1 MRSAQRKQ
9 QERTNGF
16 ASQNRAVRGF
26 APDTPRTPSAFAAP
40 PVLAPQGAAIKPST
54 VAMAI
59 FHFAVK
65 SLSRGKGHSASAAAA
80 YRAGIALEDPST
92 GLRHDYTRR
101 AGVVS
106 VDMLAPD
113 GAPAWAQDPAQLWAN
128 VETHETRKNA
138 RVAREVVI
146 ALPHE
151 LDAEQRRDLAQ
162 DVGRLLVERYG
173 VAVQIAVHAPD
184 KGGDDRNHHAHLLM
198 TPRTVGPDGF
208 GAYAAKAY
216 DDFKAGPEEL
226 KAMRAEVA
234 GRFNQALERA
244 GLAARVDHRPLLAQK
259 AEAAEKS
266 DFAQVVALDRPATKH
281 EGKAVT
287 QARRRGERL
296 PRAQRNDRVRQA
308 SQSRA
313 DAHAE
318 RFEALKAQAAAEGR
332 LQHVD
337 EQALHAQALLDRQ
350 HAKRPRRAAPTEAS
364 RHDPISPSRQPG
376 RNRRPRAPALT
387 RDNLDACR
395 VRKPGT
401 GNERVPALRPLNGLN
416 AGLAS
421 SGRPAAES
429 AGFSRVLRPD
439 EQRHHR
445 AGPAVLQLPGHAV
458 AEKPGAA
465 VQARAQRP
473 AAHKAGAS
481 MPRPAPV
488 GGGQQGK
495 GAAGIERASRKTT
508 PNRQAELMAGEQVTQ
523 SLDAMIAQMFKV
535 ARLSLQSGNSNATPE
550 QRSASRTLLRCHT
563 DVEECKAAYAQARKD
578 REQARLGR
586 RRAVA
591 DANTFP
597 VPTDFLSTAL
607 RKVGRPTAQD
617 RAAHVAQERKRQAKA
632 QEEQARKLRETARE
646 AKGKAEVA
654 FKLAAADFLV
664 QFPKHFPPAQKHT
677 VATEELQPGLEA
689 RIKSPFIDAPMPA
702 AQPRPPGARPH

>member
-1 MRSAQRKQ
+1 
-9 QERTNGF
+9 
-16 ASQNRAVRGF
+16 
-26 APDTPRTPSAFAAP
+26 
-40 PVLAPQGAAIKPST
+40 
-54 VAMAI
+54 MAI

-151 LDAEQRRDLAQ
+151 LDAEQRRDLAG

-173 VAVQIAVHAPD
+173 VAVQIAIHAPD

-198 TPRTVGPDGF
+198 TPRTVGPEGF

-216 DDFKAGPEEL
+216 DDFKAGPEEI

-259 AEAAEKS
+259 AEAAQKN

-350 HAKRPRRAAPTEAS
+350 HAKRPRRAAPTEAP

-376 RNRRPRAPALT
+376 RKRRPRAPALT
-387 RDNLDACR
+387 RDSVDALGIR
-395 VRKPGT
+395 NPGA
-401 GNERVPALRPLNGLN
+401 GHERVPALRPVNRLNP
-416 AGLAS
+416 GLATG
-421 SGRPAAES
+421 GRRAPEAG
-429 AGFSRVLRPD
+429 GFSRVLRSD
-439 EQRHHR
+439 EPRYQR
-445 AGPAVLQLPGHAV
+445 AGIAVLQLPVHAV
-458 AEKPGAA
+458 TAKPGAA

-473 AAHKAGAS
+473 AAHKAGSS
-481 MPRPAPV
+481 MPRPAA
-488 GGGQQGK
+488 GAAGQQGK
-495 GAAGIERASRKTT
+495 GAAAIERASRKHTQG
-508 PNRQAELMAGEQVTQ
+508 RQGETMAVEQTAKN
-523 SLDAMIAQMFKV
+523 LDEMIALMFKV
-535 ARLSLQSGNSNATPE
+535 ARLSLQSGNSSATPE
-550 QRSASRTLLRCHT
+550 QRSASRALLKSHT
-563 DVEECKAAYAQARKD
+563 DLLECRAAHVQASEERQ
-578 REQARLGR
+578 QARLAR

-591 DANTFP
+591 DANTSP
-597 VPTDFLSTAL
+597 VPADFLSTAL
-607 RKVGRPTAQD
+607 RKVGRPTAED
-617 RAAHVAQERKRQAKA
+617 KAAQAAQEQKRQAKA
-632 QEEQARKLRETARE
+632 QEQQARKLRDTTRE
-646 AKGKAEVA
+646 AKNQAGVA
-654 FKLAAADFLV
+654 FELAQADFLTH
-664 QFPKHFPPAQKHT
+664 FPKHFPSTQEPKVPAVEQKP
-677 VATEELQPGLEA
+677 ALEA
-689 RIKSPFIDAPMPA
+689 RIKSPFIDAPIPT
-702 AQPRPPGARPH
+702 AQPRPPGPGPR

>member
-1 MRSAQRKQ
+1 
-9 QERTNGF
+9 
-16 ASQNRAVRGF
+16 
-26 APDTPRTPSAFAAP
+26 
-40 PVLAPQGAAIKPST
+40 
-54 VAMAI
+54 MAI

-151 LDAEQRRDLAQ
+151 LDAEQRRDLAR
-162 DVGRLLVERYG
+162 DVGRLLVERYS
-173 VAVQIAVHAPD
+173 VAVQIAIHAPD

-198 TPRTVGPDGF
+198 TPRTVGPEGF

-216 DDFKAGPEEL
+216 DDFKAGPEEI

-259 AEAAEKS
+259 AEAAQKN

-318 RFEALKAQAAAEGR
+318 RFEVLKTQAAAEGR
-332 LQHVD
+332 LAHVD
-337 EQALHAQALLDRQ
+337 EQALHAQALLERRKES
-350 HAKRPRRAAPTEAS
+350 AARLRAAAQPSPNEAP
-364 RHDPISPSRQPG
+364 RHDRVPTNPQ
-376 RNRRPRAPALT
+376 RRRAPALT
-387 RDNLDACR
+387 RNSVDALR
-395 VRKPGT
+395 VRNPGT
-401 GNERVPALRPLNGLN
+401 GDERVPALRPLHSLN
-416 AGLAS
+416 PSLATG
-421 SGRPAAES
+421 GRRAPEA

-439 EQRHHR
+439 APRYR
-445 AGPAVLQLPGHAV
+445 DLRPAVLRIPAQALTPKA
-458 AEKPGAA
+458 GAA

-473 AAHKAGAS
+473 AAHKAGSS

-495 GAAGIERASRKTT
+495 GAAAVERASRKHTQ
-508 PNRQAELMAGEQVTQ
+508 NRQAELMAGEHVAQ
-523 SLDAMIAQMFKV
+523 SLEAMIAQMFKV
-535 ARLSLQSGNSNATPE
+535 ARLSLQSSGSNSNATPK
-550 QRSASRTLLRCHT
+550 QRSASRTLLKCHT
-563 DVEECKAAYAQARKD
+563 DLLECRAAHVQASEERQ
-578 REQARLGR
+578 QARLDR

-617 RAAHVAQERKRQAKA
+617 RAAQAAQEQKRQAKE
-632 QEEQARKLRETARE
+632 QEQQARKLRDTTRE
-646 AKGKAEVA
+646 AKSKAEVA
-654 FKLAAADFLV
+654 FELATADFLV
-664 QFPKHFPPAQKHT
+664 QFPKQFPPAKPT
-677 VATEELQPGLEA
+677 AELAPTRDMAPVPPTLDQAVRPPESV
-689 RIKSPFIDAPMPA
+689 SPPP
-702 AQPRPPGARPH
+702 PRPSLR

>member
-1 MRSAQRKQ
+1 
-9 QERTNGF
+9 
-16 ASQNRAVRGF
+16 
-26 APDTPRTPSAFAAP
+26 
-40 PVLAPQGAAIKPST
+40 
-54 VAMAI
+54 MAI

-151 LDAEQRRDLAQ
+151 LDAEQRRDLAR

-173 VAVQIAVHAPD
+173 VAVQIAIHAPD

-198 TPRTVGPDGF
+198 TPRTVGPEGF

-234 GRFNQALERA
+234 GRFNKALERA

-259 AEAAEKS
+259 ADAAQKS

-350 HAKRPRRAAPTEAS
+350 HAKRPRRAAPTEAP

-376 RNRRPRAPALT
+376 RKRRPRAPALT
-387 RDNLDACR
+387 RDSVDALGIR
-395 VRKPGT
+395 NPGA
-401 GNERVPALRPLNGLN
+401 GHERVPALRPVNRLNP
-416 AGLAS
+416 GLATG
-421 SGRPAAES
+421 GRRAPE
-429 AGFSRVLRPD
+429 AGGYSRVLRSD
-439 EQRHHR
+439 EQRHYR
-445 AGPAVLQLPGHAV
+445 AGPAVLQLPVHAV
-458 AEKPGAA
+458 TAKPGGA

-473 AAHKAGAS
+473 AAHKAGSS

-495 GAAGIERASRKTT
+495 GAAGIERASRKHTQ
-508 PNRQAELMAGEQVTQ
+508 NRQAEIMAGDQAAKNVEE
-523 SLDAMIAQMFKV
+523 MIEQMFKV
-535 ARLSLQSGNSNATPE
+535 ARRSLLQSSSATPE
-550 QRSASRTLLRCHT
+550 QRSVSRTLIRCHT
-563 DVEECKAAYAQARKD
+563 DLDEQRTAYSQAKESRH
-578 REQARLGR
+578 QAGLKRS
-586 RRAVA
+586 RADA
-591 DANTFP
+591 DANMSP

-607 RKVGRPTAQD
+607 RKVGRPTAED
-617 RAAHVAQERKRQAKA
+617 RAAQAAQEQKRKA
-632 QEEQARKLRETARE
+632 QEQERQARKVRHTTRE
-646 AKGKAEVA
+646 ARNQAEVA
-654 FKLAAADFLV
+654 FELAKADFLV
-664 QFPKHFPPAQKHT
+664 QFPKHFPPVKPTAELAPTQG
-677 VATEELQPGLEA
+677 VAPVPQTPDQA
-689 RIKSPFIDAPMPA
+689 V
-702 AQPRPPGARPH
+702 RPPESLSPPRRPPPPRL

>member
-1 MRSAQRKQ
+1 
-9 QERTNGF
+9 
-16 ASQNRAVRGF
+16 
-26 APDTPRTPSAFAAP
+26 
-40 PVLAPQGAAIKPST
+40 
-54 VAMAI
+54 MAI

-151 LDAEQRRDLAQ
+151 LDAEQRRDLAR

-173 VAVQIAVHAPD
+173 VAVQIAIHAPD

-198 TPRTVGPDGF
+198 TPRTVGPEGF

-234 GRFNQALERA
+234 GRFNKALERA

-259 AEAAEKS
+259 ADAAQKS

-337 EQALHAQALLDRQ
+337 EQALHAQAILDRQ
-350 HAKRPRRAAPTEAS
+350 HAKRPRRAAPTEAP

-376 RNRRPRAPALT
+376 RKRRPRAPALT
-387 RDNLDACR
+387 RDSVDALGIR
-395 VRKPGT
+395 NPGA
-401 GNERVPALRPLNGLN
+401 GHERVPALRPVNRLNP
-416 AGLAS
+416 GLATG
-421 SGRPAAES
+421 GRRAPE
-429 AGFSRVLRPD
+429 AGGYSRVLRSD
-439 EQRHHR
+439 EQRHYR
-445 AGPAVLQLPGHAV
+445 AGPAVLQLPVHAV
-458 AEKPGAA
+458 TAKPGAA

-473 AAHKAGAS
+473 AAHKAGSS

-495 GAAGIERASRKTT
+495 GAAGIERASRKHTQ
-508 PNRQAELMAGEQVTQ
+508 NRQAEIMAGDQAAKNVEE
-523 SLDAMIAQMFKV
+523 MIEQMFKV
-535 ARLSLQSGNSNATPE
+535 ARRSLLQSSSATPE
-550 QRSASRTLLRCHT
+550 QRSVSRTLIRCHT
-563 DVEECKAAYAQARKD
+563 DLDEQRTAYSQAKESRH
-578 REQARLGR
+578 QAGLKRS
-586 RRAVA
+586 RADA
-591 DANTFP
+591 DANMSP

-607 RKVGRPTAQD
+607 RKVGRPTAED
-617 RAAHVAQERKRQAKA
+617 RAAQAAQEQKRKA
-632 QEEQARKLRETARE
+632 QEQERQARKVRDTTRE
-646 AKGKAEVA
+646 ARNQAEVA
-654 FKLAAADFLV
+654 FELAKADFLV
-664 QFPKHFPPAQKHT
+664 QFPKHFPPVKPTAELAPTQG
-677 VATEELQPGLEA
+677 VAPVPQTPDQAVRPPESL
-689 RIKSPFIDAPMPA
+689 SPPRRPS
-702 AQPRPPGARPH
+702 PRP

>member
-1 MRSAQRKQ
+1 
-9 QERTNGF
+9 
-16 ASQNRAVRGF
+16 
-26 APDTPRTPSAFAAP
+26 
-40 PVLAPQGAAIKPST
+40 
-54 VAMAI
+54 MAI

-151 LDAEQRRDLAQ
+151 LDAEQRRDLAR

-173 VAVQIAVHAPD
+173 VAVQIAIHAPD

-198 TPRTVGPDGF
+198 TPRTVGPEGF

-234 GRFNQALERA
+234 GRFNKALERA

-259 AEAAEKS
+259 ADAAQKS

-350 HAKRPRRAAPTEAS
+350 HAKRPRRAAPTEAP

-376 RNRRPRAPALT
+376 RKRRPRAPALT
-387 RDNLDACR
+387 RDSVDALGIR
-395 VRKPGT
+395 NPGA
-401 GNERVPALRPLNGLN
+401 GHERVPALRPVNRLNP
-416 AGLAS
+416 GLATG
-421 SGRPAAES
+421 GRRAPE
-429 AGFSRVLRPD
+429 AGGYSRVLRSD
-439 EQRHHR
+439 EQRHYR
-445 AGPAVLQLPGHAV
+445 AGPAVLQLPVHAV
-458 AEKPGAA
+458 TAKPGAA

-473 AAHKAGAS
+473 AAHKAGSS

-495 GAAGIERASRKTT
+495 GAAGIERASRKHTQ
-508 PNRQAELMAGEQVTQ
+508 NRQAEIMAGDQAAKNVEE
-523 SLDAMIAQMFKV
+523 MIEQMFKV
-535 ARLSLQSGNSNATPE
+535 ARRSLLQSSSATPE
-550 QRSASRTLLRCHT
+550 QRSVSRTLIRCHT
-563 DVEECKAAYAQARKD
+563 DLDEQRTAYSQAKESRH
-578 REQARLGR
+578 QAGLKRS
-586 RRAVA
+586 RADA
-591 DANTFP
+591 DANMSP

-607 RKVGRPTAQD
+607 RKVGRPTAED
-617 RAAHVAQERKRQAKA
+617 RAAQAAQEQKRKA
-632 QEEQARKLRETARE
+632 QEQERQARKVRHTTRE
-646 AKGKAEVA
+646 ARNQAEVA
-654 FKLAAADFLV
+654 FELAKADFLV
-664 QFPKHFPPAQKHT
+664 QFPKHFPPVKPTAELAPTQG
-677 VATEELQPGLEA
+677 VAPVPQTPDQA
-689 RIKSPFIDAPMPA
+689 V
-702 AQPRPPGARPH
+702 RPPESLSPPRRPPPPRL

>member
-1 MRSAQRKQ
+1 
-9 QERTNGF
+9 
-16 ASQNRAVRGF
+16 
-26 APDTPRTPSAFAAP
+26 
-40 PVLAPQGAAIKPST
+40 
-54 VAMAI
+54 MAI

-113 GAPAWAQDPAQLWAN
+113 GAPAWAQDPAELWSN

-151 LDAEQRRDLAQ
+151 LDAEQRRDLAR

-173 VAVQIAVHAPD
+173 VAVQIAIHAPD

-198 TPRTVGPDGF
+198 TPRTVGPEGF

-244 GLAARVDHRPLLAQK
+244 GLAVRVDHRPLLAQK
-259 AEAAEKS
+259 AEAAQKS
-266 DFAQVVALDRPATKH
+266 DFAQVVVLDRPATKH

-337 EQALHAQALLDRQ
+337 EQALHAQALLDRH
-350 HAKRPRRAAPTEAS
+350 HARRPRRVAPTEAP
-364 RHDPISPSRQPG
+364 RHEPVSPSRQPG
-376 RNRRPRAPALT
+376 RQRRPRAPALT
-387 RDNLDACR
+387 RNSIDALGIR
-395 VRKPGT
+395 NPGA
-401 GNERVPALRPLNGLN
+401 GHERVPALQPLDRVNPVLAPRGQRTSE
-416 AGLAS
+416 AG
-421 SGRPAAES
+421 
-429 AGFSRVLRPD
+429 GFSRVLRRD
-439 EQRHHR
+439 EQGRYSPR
-445 AGPAVLQLPGHAV
+445 PSVLELRVPAVGA
-458 AEKPGAA
+458 KTGAA

-495 GAAGIERASRKTT
+495 GAAGIERASRKHTQ
-508 PNRQAELMAGEQVTQ
+508 NRQAEIMAGDQAVKNLEE
-523 SLDAMIAQMFKV
+523 MIEQMFKV
-535 ARLSLQSGNSNATPE
+535 ARRALQSGNSNATPE
-550 QRSASRTLLRCHT
+550 QRSASRALIKCHT
-563 DVEECKAAYAQARKD
+563 DLLECRAAYVQATKD
-578 REQARLGR
+578 RQQARLAR

-591 DANTFP
+591 DANMSP
-597 VPTDFLSTAL
+597 VPADFLSTAL
-607 RKVGRPTAQD
+607 RKVGRPTAED
-617 RAAHVAQERKRQAKA
+617 KAAQAAQQQKRQAKV
-632 QEEQARKLRETARE
+632 QEQQARKLRDTTRE
-646 AKGKAEVA
+646 AKNKVEVA
-654 FKLAAADFLV
+654 FELATADFLV
-664 QFPKHFPPAQKHT
+664 QFPKHFPPVKPTAELAPTQG
-677 VATEELQPGLEA
+677 VAPVPQTPDQA
-689 RIKSPFIDAPMPA
+689 V
-702 AQPRPPGARPH
+702 RPPESVSPPHRPSLR